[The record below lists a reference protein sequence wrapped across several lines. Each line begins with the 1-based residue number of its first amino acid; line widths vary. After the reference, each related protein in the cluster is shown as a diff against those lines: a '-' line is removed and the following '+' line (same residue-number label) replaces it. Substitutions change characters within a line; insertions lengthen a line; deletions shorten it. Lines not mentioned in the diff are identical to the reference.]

1 MAAVLGLACPILAA
15 CGSTPTA
22 IVTPLP
28 HPSHPP
34 RPGFSDAFVCA
45 AFNRTVSPTM
55 HNLSSYASFAKLA
68 AQAQDVEIRSAA
80 ETLVRESR
88 DKPSFNVAGSKDFH
102 DIGAACV
109 AKGLTPKYWA
119 ELL

>member
-1 MAAVLGLACPILAA
+1 MVAVLGMACLILVA
-15 CGSTPTA
+15 CESTPTA

-28 HPSHPP
+28 S
-34 RPGFSDAFVCA
+34 FSDAFVCA

-55 HNLSSYASFAKLA
+55 HPLSSYASFAKLA

-88 DKPSFNVAGSKDFH
+88 DNPSFNVAGSKDFH
-102 DIGAACV
+102 DIGAVCV

-119 ELL
+119 ELE